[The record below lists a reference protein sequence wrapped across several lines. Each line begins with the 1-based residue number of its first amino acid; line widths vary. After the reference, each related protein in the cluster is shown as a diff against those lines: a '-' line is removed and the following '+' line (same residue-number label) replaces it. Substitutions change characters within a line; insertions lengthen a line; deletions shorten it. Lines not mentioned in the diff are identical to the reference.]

1 MAGTS
6 GHTDEDLARHDNAC
20 AGDAGAASKKSEKS
34 NMTTL
39 ESVRPV
45 RPASGYIGGKRN
57 LATRIVPIIES
68 IDHQAYAEPF
78 VGMGGIFLRRRR
90 RPQAEFIND
99 VSGDVTTFFRVMR
112 EHYGFF
118 MDTIRWLIANRAEF
132 DRQMRLPPDD
142 LTDLQRA
149 ARFLYLQRL
158 AFGGKVEG
166 RHFGVSPLQ
175 AARFN
180 VLRLERD
187 LADLHERL
195 AGVVIERL
203 GFADFIG
210 RYDRPG
216 TLFYLDPPYWGCERD
231 YGQDVFCRDDFA
243 ALAEQL
249 AGINGKFLLSINDTP
264 GVREVFG
271 RFAMRELET
280 TYQIGGMA
288 NAKKVGEL
296 LISNC

>member
-1 MAGTS
+1 MTS
-6 GHTDEDLARHDNAC
+6 LT
-20 AGDAGAASKKSEKS
+20 
-34 NMTTL
+34 
-39 ESVRPV
+39 SVRPV

-57 LATRIVPIIES
+57 LATRIIPIIES
-68 IDHQAYAEPF
+68 TDHQAYAEPF

-90 RPQAEFIND
+90 RPPAEVIND

-118 MDTIRWLIANRAEF
+118 MDSIRWLIANRAEF

-175 AARFN
+175 PARFN

-249 AGINGKFLLSINDTP
+249 AGIKGKFLLSINDTP
-264 GVREVFG
+264 GAREVFG
-271 RFAMRELET
+271 RFRMRELET

-288 NAKKVGEL
+288 NAKKVDEL